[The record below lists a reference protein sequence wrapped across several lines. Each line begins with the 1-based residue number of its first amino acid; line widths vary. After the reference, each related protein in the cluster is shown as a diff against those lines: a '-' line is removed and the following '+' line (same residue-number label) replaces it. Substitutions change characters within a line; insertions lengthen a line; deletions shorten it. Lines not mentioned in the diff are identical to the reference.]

1 MDVSVDRM
9 TDDPNNV
16 ECQASFQMSLPTP
29 SDACCDMT
37 DDNDAFYSFS

>member
-1 MDVSVDRM
+1 MDISVDRM

-16 ECQASFQMSLPTP
+16 ECHASFQMSP